1 MTDVRSA
8 GFALAVLL
16 LCAPASAQSQPGWYP
31 FRERELPWTFASS
44 AKGLSADKSSFE
56 NGVWRI
62 EATLKEGELKAAAG
76 ALVNAAA
83 KSQFPIDLTSTPVVS
98 YRMRFTQRDATGI
111 SWYFQPRLTL
121 SEEGSGPV
129 VICPGELP
137 HGQPVGEWV
146 SYTVN
151 LNPPFL
157 KFSRRRFTSIY
168 WSLKCEA
175 RLVAGTR
182 TVGVEV
188 ADFMIRP
195 QTKEEKA
202 AEESDPFLRQM
213 RERKPLPAPHITDR
227 FWMGLWGFPFNPLYG
242 CPEVSG
248 RDMLAHHVEILLN
261 GGFAWRT
268 CVHDAATAGTS
279 ALALYRERL
288 GAGLDRQCRP
298 FDIKVI
304 PNIDFIAKDAD
315 TDPAGFKANLDGI
328 MATFGK
334 DPLIVGWDG
343 AEETGMG
350 RVREYLTAQWAI
362 EDRSP
367 YQPMVTFGGE
377 LNAVHKF
384 VHACSAGGYPIG
396 VERRRP
402 LDLEASFRDVWRY
415 EPPALW
421 PMLQGSAYTDDKD
434 MPTAAETRLMN
445 HLSLAWGAGGIF
457 YWRYGGVFPYGGPAR
472 DQSLADPFNN
482 PSACWTEY
490 GRNAPACIRIG
501 ATTHAMR
508 LDEKAADELHK
519 ANASESP
526 QLAYYVLRPRKVPVA
541 AGRPGAVPARVDPS
555 RPQKQPGPVVV
566 LVINTD
572 TAGARKTRPD
582 LKSVLATMSALSQLY
597 SFPGGERCPAVLGR
611 VREGV
616 ELDPG
621 GLAGWL
627 IGTEEQA
634 RAANLAGDRALYLN
648 SVRLPRYDI
657 VFAKMWKA
665 DVTEAEALLARA
677 DAAFAADD
685 YAAALDLQEKA
696 EARVQQSLAA
706 QKDYAA
712 VTPILDETKV
722 VLGRCLEQIRNARL
736 EGRVKPT
743 DPVARGKGF
752 VPTLE
757 GLGKRYHWLRA
768 RWVKGET
775 DRLLADAERL
785 RKEVAELQA
794 VVNRQLGS

>member
-1 MTDVRSA
+1 MAYLRSA
-8 GFALAVLL
+8 GFTLAVLL

-31 FRERELPWTFASS
+31 FRERELPWTFTSS

-56 NGVWRI
+56 NGVWTI
-62 EATLKEGELKAAAG
+62 EATLQQGVLKAAAG
-76 ALVNAAA
+76 ALVNAAG

-98 YRMRFTQRDATGI
+98 YRMRFTQRDAGV
-111 SWYFQPRLTL
+111 SWYFHPRLTL

-137 HGQPVGEWV
+137 HWQRTGEWV

-151 LNPPFL
+151 LNPSFL
-157 KFSRRRFTSIY
+157 KFSRSRLTSLF

-175 RLVAGTR
+175 RLGEGAR
-182 TVGVEV
+182 TVRVEV

-202 AEESDPFLRQM
+202 AEAADPFLRQM

-227 FWMGLWGFPFNPLYG
+227 FWMGLWGAPFNPLYG

-248 RDMLAHHVEILLN
+248 RDMLAHHVEICLN
-261 GGFAWRT
+261 GGYAWRW
-268 CVHDAATAGTS
+268 CVPDATPKAS
-279 ALALYRERL
+279 ALDLFRERL
-288 GAGLDRQCRP
+288 GASLDRQCRP

-304 PNIDFIAKDAD
+304 PNLDFIAKDAD
-315 TDPAGFKANLDGI
+315 TDPAGFKANMDGI

-343 AEETGMG
+343 AEETSFG
-350 RVREYLTAQWAI
+350 RVREYMTAQWAI

-367 YQPMVTFGGE
+367 HQPMVTYGGE
-377 LNAVHKF
+377 LSAVHKF
-384 VHACSAGGYPIG
+384 IHACSAGGYPIG
-396 VERRRP
+396 VKDRRP

-415 EPPALW
+415 EPPAMW
-421 PMLQGSAYTDDKD
+421 PMLQGSAYADDKD

-472 DQSLADPFNN
+472 DQSLADPFGN
-482 PSACWTEY
+482 PSECWTEY

-519 ANASESP
+519 ANASEPP
-526 QLAYYVLRPRKVPVA
+526 QLAYYVLRPRKATAP
-541 AGRPGAVPARVDPS
+541 AGRPGASPGRADAQ
-555 RPQKQPGPVVV
+555 RPQKQVGPVVV
-566 LVINTD
+566 LIINTD
-572 TAGARKTRPD
+572 TAGARKMRPD
-582 LKSVLATMSALSQLY
+582 LKSVLVTMSGLSQLY

-611 VREGV
+611 IRDGV
-616 ELDPG
+616 ELGPG
-621 GLAGWL
+621 ELAGWL
-627 IGTEEQA
+627 IGAAEQA

-657 VFAKMWKA
+657 VFAKRWKA
-665 DVTEAEALLARA
+665 DVTEAEALLAKA
-677 DAAFAADD
+677 EAAFAADD

-696 EARVQQSLAA
+696 EARVQQALAA

-712 VTPILDETKV
+712 VTPILDETR
-722 VLGRCLEQIRNARL
+722 VLLGKYLEQIRNARL
-736 EGRVKPT
+736 DGRVKPS

-752 VPTLE
+752 VTTLE
-757 GLGKRYHWLRA
+757 SLGKRYHLLRA
-768 RWVKGET
+768 IWVKGDA

-794 VVNRQLGS
+794 VVNRELGS